1 MDDEQRTKYRDG
13 LCDNRDSSQDSY
25 DKAIMTVAAGA
36 LGLALGFV
44 KPNPASAAPIVGKW
58 LIWTA
63 CGAFTFSLL
72 SVIYS
77 YRLSFQSF
85 TKQIVF
91 VDDPLNR
98 ERVYQ
103 ERPGGW
109 YARLTEFL
117 NWASFWTLL
126 VGIVTLATFV
136 IRNL

>member
-1 MDDEQRTKYRDG
+1 VDDEQRAKYRDG

-44 KPNPASAAPIVGKW
+44 KPGGSAPVVGKW

-85 TKQIVF
+85 TKQITF

-98 ERVYQ
+98 ERIY
-103 ERPGGW
+103 EESPGGK
-109 YARLTEFL
+109 YAKVTEFL
-117 NWASFWTLL
+117 NWASFWTLF